1 MKATCILCN
10 KIDEI
15 DFDSLHAKN
24 LRNRQE
30 KLHMCHECG
39 DRISKRTEE
48 RHATGNFKLYHHKK
62 KKRQLIK

>member
-10 KIDEI
+10 KIDDI
-15 DFDSLHAKN
+15 DFDSLQAKN

-30 KLHMCHECG
+30 RLHMCEECRE
-39 DRISKRTEE
+39 RISKRTEE
-48 RHATGNFKLYHHKK
+48 RLATGNFRLFHHKK